1 MPAWASGAWAPGAW
15 AGTAWAEAGVS
26 VPDVVGQTQED
37 GALALESAGFV
48 VAVQTAHSSAVPAG
62 TIISQQPAAGAEIPA
77 GSTVTITVSLGDAPV
92 SEDRPAGGYGLLNE
106 YNAWRQRRA
115 ARQREEEAAEARAKE
130 IADEVTREIA
140 ERLQRQEAEAQ
151 TRAEHERLREIARRY
166 EDQAQAFGARIQLA
180 TQRAA
185 AQGGYSAM
193 EALARELQRL
203 IEEEMFLMQAA
214 VMILQNEGYNV
225 A

>member
-26 VPDVVGQTQED
+26 VPDVVGQAQED
-37 GALALESAGFV
+37 GTLALESAGFV
-48 VAVQTAHSSAVPAG
+48 VSVQTAHSSTVPAG
-62 TIISQQPAAGAEIPA
+62 SIISQQPAAGAEIPA
-77 GSTVTITVSLGDAPV
+77 GATVTITVSLGDAPV
-92 SEDRPAGGYGLLNE
+92 VDEQPSGGYGYLNE
-106 YNAWRQRRA
+106 YNAWRQRRSS
-115 ARQREEEAAEARAKE
+115 RQRERGAAQARARE

-140 ERLQRQEAEAQ
+140 ERLQQQEAEAQ

-166 EDQAQAFGARIQLA
+166 EAEAQALGARIQLA

-203 IEEEMFLMQAA
+203 IEEERFLMQAA
-214 VMILQNEGYNV
+214 VMILENEGY
-225 A
+225 AIG